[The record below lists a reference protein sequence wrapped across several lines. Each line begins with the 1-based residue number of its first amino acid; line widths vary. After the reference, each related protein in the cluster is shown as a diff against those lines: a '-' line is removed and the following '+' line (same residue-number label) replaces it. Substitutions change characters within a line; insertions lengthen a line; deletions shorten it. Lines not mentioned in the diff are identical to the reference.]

1 MNTIDNFTGQHKEKR
16 IVKKKKTIFRNMDIT
31 KTNFSEVYLKIQNL
45 ADQKQDDLLFR
56 ICELLKQEV
65 YHYDWVG
72 FYILDQDKNELVLG
86 PYVGKPTE
94 HTHIAVGKGICGQ
107 VAESG
112 QTMVVQDVTQVENY
126 ISCGLDV
133 QSEIV
138 VPVLKDGKF
147 VAELDIDSHSPAP
160 FKAEDSEFLTK
171 VCDLLIDRF

>member
-1 MNTIDNFTGQHKEKR
+1 M
-16 IVKKKKTIFRNMDIT
+16 T
-31 KTNFSEVYLKIQNL
+31 KTNFEEVYQKIVAIVKINPEG
-45 ADQKQDDLLFR
+45 LLQQ
-56 ICELLKQEV
+56 ICELLKQDI

-72 FYILDQDKNELVLG
+72 FYILDREKNELVLG
-86 PYVGKPTE
+86 SFVGKPTP

-126 ISCGLDV
+126 ISCGLEV

-138 VPVLKDGKF
+138 VPVMKNGKF

-160 FKAEDSEFLTK
+160 FTEEDNKFLAK
-171 VCDLLIDRF
+171 VCDLLIDCF

>member
-1 MNTIDNFTGQHKEKR
+1 MTSTNFTEVFQK
-16 IVKKKKTIFRNMDIT
+16 IAALVKINP
-31 KTNFSEVYLKIQNL
+31 E
-45 ADQKQDDLLFR
+45 DLLLR

-72 FYILDQDKNELVLG
+72 FYILDQKKNELVLG
-86 PYVGKPTE
+86 PFAGKPTQ

-112 QTMVVQDVTQVENY
+112 RTMVVQDVTQVENY

-147 VAELDIDSHSPAP
+147 VAELDIDSHSSAP
-160 FKAEDSEFLTK
+160 FTLDDSEFLAK
-171 VCDLLIDRF
+171 VCEILTDRF

>member
-1 MNTIDNFTGQHKEKR
+1 MTA
-16 IVKKKKTIFRNMDIT
+16 
-31 KTNFSEVYLKIQNL
+31 TNFSEVFQLI
-45 ADQKQDDLLFR
+45 DQLLNDNPKDLLFR
-56 ICELLKQEV
+56 ICELLKREV

-72 FYILDQDKNELVLG
+72 FYILDQKKNELVLG
-86 PYVGKPTE
+86 PFAGKPTP
-94 HTHIAVGKGICGQ
+94 HTHILVGKGICGQ

-138 VPVLKDGKF
+138 VPILKDGKF

-160 FKAEDSEFLTK
+160 FKPEDVQFLTK
-171 VCDLLIDRF
+171 ICDLIGQYLKIEKTLNT

>member
-1 MNTIDNFTGQHKEKR
+1 MTTTNFTEVFQK
-16 IVKKKKTIFRNMDIT
+16 ISALVKINP
-31 KTNFSEVYLKIQNL
+31 E
-45 ADQKQDDLLFR
+45 DLLLR

-72 FYILDQDKNELVLG
+72 FYILDQKKNELVLG
-86 PYVGKPTE
+86 PFVGKPTQ

-112 QTMVVQDVTQVENY
+112 LTMVVQDVTQVENY

-138 VPVLKDGKF
+138 VPVMKDGKF

-160 FKAEDSEFLTK
+160 FTPADSEFLAK
-171 VCDLLIDRF
+171 VCDLLKDRF

>member
-1 MNTIDNFTGQHKEKR
+1 MTPNFTEVFQKVSAM
-16 IVKKKKTIFRNMDIT
+16 VKN
-31 KTNFSEVYLKIQNL
+31 NP
-45 ADQKQDDLLFR
+45 DDLLLR
-56 ICELLKQEV
+56 ICELLQQEV

-72 FYILDQDKNELVLG
+72 FYILDQEKNELVLG
-86 PYVGKPTE
+86 PYVGKPTQ

-112 QTMVVQDVTQVENY
+112 QTMVVQDVTKVENY

-138 VPVLKDGKF
+138 VPVLKNGKF

-160 FKAEDSEFLTK
+160 FTKDDSEFLAS
-171 VCDLLIDRF
+171 VCNLLTDRF

>member
-1 MNTIDNFTGQHKEKR
+1 MTTADFPNVLQLINQLLKDNPK
-16 IVKKKKTIFRNMDIT
+16 
-31 KTNFSEVYLKIQNL
+31 
-45 ADQKQDDLLFR
+45 DLLFR
-56 ICELLKQEV
+56 ICELLKREV

-72 FYILDQDKNELVLG
+72 FYILDPEENELVLG
-86 PYVGKPTE
+86 PFAGKPTP
-94 HTHIAVGKGICGQ
+94 HTHIPVGKGICGQ

-138 VPVLKDGKF
+138 VPILKNGKF

-160 FKAEDSEFLTK
+160 FKSEDDQFLTK
-171 VCDLLIDRF
+171 ICSLLSYYF

>member
-1 MNTIDNFTGQHKEKR
+1 MTSTNFTEVFQK
-16 IVKKKKTIFRNMDIT
+16 IATLVKINHEDI
-31 KTNFSEVYLKIQNL
+31 
-45 ADQKQDDLLFR
+45 LLR

-72 FYILDQDKNELVLG
+72 FYILNQEKNELVLG
-86 PYVGKPTE
+86 PFVGKPTQ

-112 QTMVVQDVTQVENY
+112 RTMVVQDVTQVENY

-138 VPVLKDGKF
+138 VPVLKSGKF

-160 FKAEDSEFLTK
+160 FTVDDSEFLAS
-171 VCDLLIDRF
+171 VCDLLTDRF

>member
-1 MNTIDNFTGQHKEKR
+1 MTNPNFEEVYQK
-16 IVKKKKTIFRNMDIT
+16 IAALV
-31 KTNFSEVYLKIQNL
+31 KTNT
-45 ADQKQDDLLFR
+45 DDLLLL

-72 FYILDQDKNELVLG
+72 FYILDQERNELVLG
-86 PYVGKPTE
+86 SFVGKPTQ

-107 VAESG
+107 VAASG
-112 QTMVVQDVTQVENY
+112 QAMVVQDVTQVENY

-138 VPVLKDGKF
+138 VPILKNGKF

-160 FKAEDSEFLTK
+160 FTEADNVFLAK
-171 VCDLLIDRF
+171 VCDLLIDCF